1 MEKTMDRNVAVIGS
15 GHWGKNLVRNFAEL
29 RALHTIC
36 DADHGNL
43 KCFETL
49 YPDVSLETSFDSV
62 LANKEVKGVVI
73 STPAALHFSM
83 AKEALLANKD
93 VFVEKPLALRVAD
106 GEELVRLAE
115 ERDKILMVG
124 HVLEYHP
131 AMVELKELVDSG
143 KIGNIRYIY
152 STRLNLG
159 RFRTEE
165 NVLWSFAPHDI
176 SVILSLLNEMPQHVA
191 AHGGYYLH
199 HDLADVTTSALC
211 FANGVRAH
219 IFVSWLHPYKEQ
231 RLVVIGEKAMAV
243 FDDVTPE
250 DKLKLYENEIE
261 WTNNV
266 PIPHEHQATRVE
278 FNMVEPLK
286 VECQH
291 FLDCL
296 KLRQRPIT
304 DGFSGLKVLEILDAC
319 QRSLNAG
326 GEVMTLTKDEGV
338 FIHET
343 SLVEKPG
350 DIGKGTK
357 IWHFCHIMPEVS
369 IGKNCTIGQNVF
381 IGKNVNIGDN
391 VKIENNVSV
400 FDGVTLENDVFC
412 GPACV
417 FTNVKKPRSR
427 ICQRGNFIP
436 TLVRQGATIGAN
448 STIVCGNTIGRYALI
463 GAGSVITMD
472 VPDYALVYGNPARI
486 QGWVCQCG
494 ARLDFEQNSIA
505 VCPECGARYQRV
517 GQEQVVCCEG
527 EEK

>member
-1 MEKTMDRNVAVIGS
+1 MDRNIAVIGC
-15 GHWGKNLVRNFAEL
+15 GHWGANLVRNFAEL
-29 RALHTIC
+29 GALHTIC
-36 DADHGNL
+36 DTDANRL
-43 KCFETL
+43 KHFETI
-49 YPDVSLETSFDSV
+49 YPDVNRETSFDSV
-62 LANKEVKGVVI
+62 LANNWVKGVVI
-73 STPAALHFSM
+73 STPAVLHFSM
-83 AKEALLANKD
+83 AKEALLADKD
-93 VFVEKPLALRVAD
+93 VFVEKPLALQVAE

-115 ERDKILMVG
+115 KRDKTLMVG

-131 AMVELKELVDSG
+131 AVVRLKEFVDNG
-143 KIGNIRYIY
+143 KLGNIRYIY

-176 SVILSLLNEMPQHVA
+176 SVILSLLNEMPQHLS

-199 HDLADVTTSALC
+199 RDIADVTTSALC
-211 FANGVRAH
+211 FGSGVRAH
-219 IFVSWLHPYKEQ
+219 IFVSWLHPYREQ
-231 RLVVIGEKAMAV
+231 KLVVIGEKAMAV

-250 DKLKLYENEIE
+250 DKLQLYENEIE

-266 PIPHEHQATRVE
+266 PVPHQHQATRVE
-278 FNMVEPLK
+278 FNMVEPLR

-296 KLRQRPIT
+296 KSRQTPIT
-304 DGFSGLKVLEILDAC
+304 NGFSGLKVLEILDAC

-326 GEVMTLTKDEGV
+326 GEVITLARDEGF

-350 DIGKGTK
+350 HIGKDTK
-357 IWHFCHIMPEVS
+357 IWHFCHIMPEVN

-417 FTNVKKPRSR
+417 FTNVKKPRSH
-427 ICQRGNFIP
+427 ISQRDNFIP

-463 GAGSVITMD
+463 GAGSVVTKD
-472 VPDYALVYGNPARI
+472 VPDYALAYGNPAKI

-494 ARLDFEQNSIA
+494 ARLDFDQSNLA
-505 VCPECGARYQRV
+505 QCPECGTRYQKL
-517 GQEQVVCCEG
+517 GQEQVVYCEG
-527 EEK
+527 KAK